1 VTKADV
7 EAAFG
12 GSSSAGKIDENGHFN
27 RDTLKAD
34 AITLAKTIL
43 ARL

>member
-1 VTKADV
+1 MFIYRVSMDFDRLSIGHTAS
-7 EAAFG
+7 G
-12 GSSSAGKIDENGHFN
+12 GFM
-27 RDTLKAD
+27 KAD